1 MKNILRKYL
10 ILSLGA
16 ILMFTSC
23 SDLVNNPLENQ
34 NFTESIDYANSKDMI
49 QPLIGAYASFQSRGW
64 EQYPLISL
72 RGDDVSHGGLGDQQ
86 PFADTD
92 FYNYDKGYW
101 MYNSLWQTYYS
112 DIFKINTAIEEI
124 GKYRDAGGNPILA
137 EQYIAECKVMR
148 SFLLFQ
154 LSRVWG
160 KVFIPTGSK
169 PEELL
174 TATSVPTKDEV
185 MEFIAKDM
193 DDVESKLPDLH
204 PNKRTDVPG
213 GITKFTAL
221 AMKAL
226 SSQELKQYQKV
237 ADATS
242 KIIAS
247 GKYALH
253 TDFYQLFKVPGKLSN
268 ENLLEFQ
275 FSDFKTGVGASS
287 NYLWAFFGPQSW
299 TPAVATAN
307 GGWGFYEPT
316 LKYIKFML
324 DRGETVRLETSV
336 IFTQAGI
343 DELKKDPKY
352 ASLPAFVTNTT
363 RDGDRFNNYPRAKFA
378 SGKFY
383 LPSKQLIPGRTDY
396 GSNKNLTCIRYAEI
410 LLMHAEAIK
419 QGANSTVITADQAV
433 NLVRSRAGLTPLTN
447 VTLDQVINEKYAE
460 LATEWGSRYY
470 DLVRLGK
477 SNELT
482 HEGRTFSA
490 EKTFLPYPT
499 AQVDLLPILKNP

>member
-124 GKYRDAGGNPILA
+124 GKYRDAGGNPVLA

-253 TDFYQLFKVPGKLSN
+253 TDFYQLFTLTGKLSN
-268 ENLLEFQ
+268 EILLECQ
-275 FSDFKTGVGASS
+275 YSGFKSGVGASS
-287 NYLWAFFGPQSW
+287 NYF
-299 TPAVATAN
+299 
-307 GGWGFYEPT
+307 
-316 LKYIKFML
+316 
-324 DRGETVRLETSV
+324 
-336 IFTQAGI
+336 
-343 DELKKDPKY
+343 
-352 ASLPAFVTNTT
+352 
-363 RDGDRFNNYPRAKFA
+363 
-378 SGKFY
+378 
-383 LPSKQLIPGRTDY
+383 
-396 GSNKNLTCIRYAEI
+396 
-410 LLMHAEAIK
+410 
-419 QGANSTVITADQAV
+419 
-433 NLVRSRAGLTPLTN
+433 
-447 VTLDQVINEKYAE
+447 
-460 LATEWGSRYY
+460 
-470 DLVRLGK
+470 
-477 SNELT
+477 
-482 HEGRTFSA
+482 
-490 EKTFLPYPT
+490 
-499 AQVDLLPILKNP
+499 